1 MGKKAAS
8 PKKARGI
15 PSRLRS
21 RKALAII
28 AGTTALVILAVVL
41 ILTNVGAPD
50 ENGVPGNVL
59 ALVDGE
65 PITRADVSNMQ
76 RIVLHWDGVWEEA
89 EQVLDQLITQ
99 RLLFREAESRGY
111 VPSDEYVETELIS
124 RLVVL
129 GIPIRELYSMLE
141 ETGIS
146 YEEFMESRKLQ
157 LAITALL
164 DDEIEPPEVTEE
176 EAIAYYEDYRERF
189 MEMVPGREPP
199 PFEEIRSEI
208 VRMAGEEKRQE
219 AISAYVKELR
229 DNADIVYMN
238 SA

>member
-1 MGKKAAS
+1 MSRRAAI
-8 PKKARGI
+8 PKRSRGI
-15 PSRLRS
+15 VSRLRN
-21 RKALAII
+21 RKTITII
-28 AGTTALVILAVVL
+28 AGTAAVVVLALVLVFVVF
-41 ILTNVGAPD
+41 ASSD
-50 ENGVPGNVL
+50 DNGVPVSVL

-65 PITRADVSNMQ
+65 PITRADVSDMQ
-76 RIVLHWDGVWEEA
+76 RIVLHWDGEWMEA
-89 EQVLDQLITQ
+89 EQVLDELITQ

-111 VPSDEYVETELIS
+111 VVSDAYVETELIT

-157 LAITALL
+157 LSITALL
-164 DDEIEPPEVTEE
+164 DDDIEIPEITEE
-176 EAIAYYEDYRERF
+176 EAIAYYEEYRKRF
-189 MEMVPGREPP
+189 RELVPGREPR
-199 PFEEIRSEI
+199 PFEDMRPEI
-208 VRMAGEEKRQE
+208 VRMAGEEKRE
-219 AISAYVKELR
+219 DAILAYVKELR